1 MKIRHFLAAFAVAG
15 AFLAAGAVPAFA
27 AGPPVPAGCTFDQSD
42 GVLTCVTATSTTNV
56 TVGPVESASIMSP
69 TTVGP
74 FTITQLCDFHFM
86 TSQIYT
92 SAEFFDLTVTGTV
105 TTTTTTERHGLA
117 GKVFNTS
124 TSTSSVV
131 TAESDAGIACF

>member
-1 MKIRHFLAAFAVAG
+1 MKIRHLLAAFAAAG
-15 AFLAAGAVPAFA
+15 ALLAAGAVPAFA

-42 GVLTCVTATSTTNV
+42 GVLTCVTATSTTDV
-56 TVGPVESASIMSP
+56 TVGPVESASITSP

-74 FTITQLCDFHFM
+74 FTITQFCDFADQ

-92 SAEFFDLTVTGTV
+92 HAQFFELTVTGTV
-105 TTTTTTERHGLA
+105 TTTTSTERHGLA
-117 GKVFNTS
+117 GEVFNTS

-131 TAESDAGIACF
+131 TAVSDAGLACF